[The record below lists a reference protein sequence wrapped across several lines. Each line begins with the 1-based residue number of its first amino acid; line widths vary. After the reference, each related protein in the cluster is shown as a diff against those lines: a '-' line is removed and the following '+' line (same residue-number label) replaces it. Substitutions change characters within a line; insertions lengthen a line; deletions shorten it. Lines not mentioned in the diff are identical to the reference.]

1 MAYDSKFSFIEEL
14 RKGLENDFTAAQL
27 RRIGEV
33 ARDVLTDF
41 DIVEVPKGAMKDDL
55 IDVYLDALNVECRS
69 QKTIDRYRYV
79 IGRLM
84 DFVKVPTCRVT
95 VYHIRAFLAA
105 EKERGVSDSS
115 LESYREVYTA
125 YFNWLQR
132 ESLIEKNPTSNLGA
146 IKCAKKEKKT
156 YSEIDLEKLNQKCKT
171 IRDRAIINFLASTG
185 CRISEM
191 TGLNRNSV
199 NLDAL
204 ECVVRGKGNKERVVY
219 LSEVAGMFLREYLES
234 RKDNCEAL
242 FANRRGGRFLP
253 GGVRAMLNEI
263 AKASGVDHVHPHKF
277 RRTLATELCRHGMP
291 IQEVANILGHD
302 KIDTTMQYVVLSK
315 DGIKSSYRRF
325 A

>member
-146 IKCAKKEKKT
+146 IKCAKKE
-156 YSEIDLEKLNQKCKT
+156 
-171 IRDRAIINFLASTG
+171 
-185 CRISEM
+185 
-191 TGLNRNSV
+191 
-199 NLDAL
+199 
-204 ECVVRGKGNKERVVY
+204 
-219 LSEVAGMFLREYLES
+219 
-234 RKDNCEAL
+234 
-242 FANRRGGRFLP
+242 
-253 GGVRAMLNEI
+253 
-263 AKASGVDHVHPHKF
+263 
-277 RRTLATELCRHGMP
+277 
-291 IQEVANILGHD
+291 
-302 KIDTTMQYVVLSK
+302 
-315 DGIKSSYRRF
+315 
-325 A
+325 